1 MTEFARPRK
10 AARGMLAPLAIAA
23 ALTASPTLAQTQAE
37 PLKLTVESPDKN
49 LVVTVTTNGEGRPLY
64 SVTRGGKAVVN
75 PSELGFILTDAP
87 KLHRNLVMSEAG
99 RRSVNENW
107 DQPWGEWKTVNNRF
121 NELKLHFK
129 ETTALGRVFD
139 VTFRVFNDGVG
150 FRYEIPNQDNLKTLN
165 IGEEL
170 TQFDIAQPAKAW
182 WTTGFESNR
191 EEYLYNETPIA
202 EMGTSMT
209 PLTLKLDDGTH
220 VAIHEAALVNYS
232 AMNVTKV
239 KDGLLKAALY
249 PGNGGPKVSVALPTD
264 KPFTTPWRTLL
275 ITGDA
280 PKLYEANK
288 IILNLNEP
296 NKLGDV
302 SWVKPRKY
310 VGVWWGMHLDTQSW
324 ASGPKHGATTEYT
337 KKMIDFAAKNGFTG
351 VLVEGWNKGWDGD
364 WFGNGQDFSFTES
377 YPDFDIKEVTDYGKK
392 KGVAL
397 IGHHETSAN
406 AAHYEGQ
413 LEDAMA
419 LYQKM
424 GVDSV
429 KTGYVSDAGGFR
441 TGRADG
447 SIAFGWHEGQAA
459 VNHHLKVIQTAAKY
473 HVAVNPHEPVKDTG
487 LRRTYPN
494 WVSREG
500 QRGMEYNA
508 WSVPKNPPS
517 YDTTMIFTRM
527 LGGPFDFTPGILSL
541 NGRGDTPLPSTLA
554 RQLAYYVTI
563 YSPIQMA
570 ADLPENYEKH
580 PDAFQ
585 FIKDVAVD
593 WSDSRVLNGEVGR
606 YVTIARKERNGKNW
620 FLGAITDEQ
629 GRDLQVP
636 LDFLDKGKRYRAEIY
651 RDGDGADFK
660 TNPFAFARETK
671 TVRSGDTL
679 TVKLAPGGGQAIRFV
694 PM

>member
-1 MTEFARPRK
+1 MKKHAR
-10 AARGMLAPLAIAA
+10 ALVAAPLALAA
-23 ALTASPTLAQTQAE
+23 TLATTPALAQAPAE
-37 PLKLTVESPDKN
+37 APKLTVESPDKN

-64 SVTRGGKAVVN
+64 SITRGGNPVIN

-87 KLHRNLVMSEAG
+87 KLHRNLVMSEVG
-99 RRSVNENW
+99 RRSINENW

-121 NELKLHFK
+121 NELKLRFK
-129 ETTALGRVFD
+129 ETTPLAREFD

-150 FRYEIPNQDNLKTLN
+150 FRYEVPMQANLKTLN

-170 TQFDIAQPAKAW
+170 TQFDIAQSADKPATAW

-191 EEYLYNETPIA
+191 EEYLYNESPVA

-209 PLTLKLDDGTH
+209 PLTLKLSDGTH

-239 KDGLLKAALY
+239 KGGLLKAALY
-249 PGNGGPKVSVALPTD
+249 PGNGGPKVSVQLPAD

-280 PKLYEANK
+280 PKLYQANK

-364 WFGNGQDFSFTES
+364 WSANGQDFSFTES
-377 YPDFDIKEVTDYGKK
+377 YPDFDIKAVTDYGKS

-413 LEDAMA
+413 LEAAMA

-441 TGRADG
+441 TVRGDG
-447 SIAFGWHEGQAA
+447 SIGFGWHEGQAA

-473 HVAVNPHEPVKDTG
+473 KVAVNPHEPVKDTG

-541 NGRGDTPLPSTLA
+541 SGRGDTPLPSTLA

-580 PDAFQ
+580 PEAFQ

-606 YVTIARKERNGKNW
+606 YVTIARKERNGQNW
-620 FLGAITDEQ
+620 FLGSITDEQ

-636 LDFLDKGKRYRAEIY
+636 LSFLDKGKRYRAEIY

-660 TNPFAFARETK
+660 TNPFAFARESK
-671 TVRSGDTL
+671 TVRSTDTL
-679 TVKLAPGGGQAIRFV
+679 SVKLAPGGGQAIRFV

>member
-1 MTEFARPRK
+1 MKKHAR
-10 AARGMLAPLAIAA
+10 ALVAAPLALAATIAA
-23 ALTASPTLAQTQAE
+23 TPLAAQNAEAPTM
-37 PLKLTVESPDKN
+37 TVASPDKN

-64 SVTRGGKAVVN
+64 SVTRGGNPVIK

-87 KLHRNLVMSEAG
+87 KLHRNLVMSEVG
-99 RRSVNENW
+99 RRSINENW

-121 NELKLHFK
+121 NELKLRFK
-129 ETTALGRVFD
+129 ETTALARVFD

-150 FRYEIPNQDNLKTLN
+150 FRYEIPNQQNLTTLN

-170 TQFDIAQPAKAW
+170 TQFDIAKPATAW
-182 WTTGFESNR
+182 WTTALESNR

-202 EMGTSMT
+202 EVGTSMT

-239 KDGLLKAALY
+239 KDGLLKASLY
-249 PGNGGPKVSVALPTD
+249 PGNGGPKVSVKLPTD

-296 NKLGDV
+296 NVLGDV

-310 VGVWWGMHLDTQSW
+310 VGVWWGMHLDSQSW

-337 KKMIDFAAKNGFTG
+337 KKMIDFAAKNGFSG

-364 WFGNGQDFSFTES
+364 WFANGQDFSFTES
-377 YPDFDIKEVTDYGKK
+377 YPDFDFKAVSDYGKS
-392 KGVAL
+392 KGVTI

-406 AAHYEGQ
+406 AAHYESQ
-413 LEDAMA
+413 LDAAFA
-419 LYQKM
+419 LDQKM
-424 GVDSV
+424 GVDTV

-441 TGRADG
+441 TVRDDG
-447 SIAFGWHEGQAA
+447 SIGFGWHEGQAS
-459 VNHHLKVIQTAAKY
+459 VNHHLKVVQTAAKY
-473 HVAVNPHEPVKDTG
+473 KVAINAHEPVKDTG

-500 QRGMEYNA
+500 QRGMEYQA
-508 WSVPKNPPS
+508 WGVPKSPPS

-527 LGGPFDFTPGILSL
+527 LGGPFDYTPGVLSL
-541 NGRGDTPLPSTLA
+541 KGKGDTPIPSTLA
-554 RQLAYYVTI
+554 RQLAFYVTI

-580 PDAFQ
+580 ADAFQ

-620 FLGAITDEQ
+620 FLGSITDEQ

-636 LDFLDKGKRYRAEIY
+636 LTFLDKGKRYRAEIY

-671 TVRSGDTL
+671 TVTSGDTL

-694 PM
+694 PL

>member
-1 MTEFARPRK
+1 MRK
-10 AARGMLAPLAIAA
+10 LAAPMGVILAMVA
-23 ALTASPTLAQTQAE
+23 TPTLAQTPAT
-37 PLKLTVESPDKN
+37 PLSATVESPDKA
-49 LVVTVTTNGEGRPLY
+49 LSVTVTTNGEGRPLY
-64 SVTRGGKAVVN
+64 SITRNGKAVVN

-87 KLHRNLVMSEAG
+87 KLHRNLLMSEVG
-99 RRSVNENW
+99 RRSINENW

-121 NELKLHFK
+121 SELKLRFK
-129 ETTALGRVFD
+129 ESTPLAREFD

-150 FRYEIPNQDNLKTLN
+150 FRYEVPMQANLKALN

-170 TQFDIAQPAKAW
+170 TQFDIAQSATAW

-209 PLTLKLDDGTH
+209 PLTLKLADGTH

-239 KDGLLKAALY
+239 KGGLLKAALY
-249 PGNGGPKVSVALPTD
+249 PGNGGPKVSVKLDAV

-280 PKLYEANK
+280 AKLYEANK

-302 SWVKPRKY
+302 SWVHPRKY

-337 KKMIDFAAKNGFTG
+337 KKMIDFAAANGFTG

-364 WFGNGQDFSFTES
+364 WFANGQDFSFTES
-377 YPDFDIKEVTDYGKK
+377 YPDFDIKAVTDYGRK
-392 KGVAL
+392 KGVTL

-406 AAHYEGQ
+406 AAHYESQ
-413 LEDAMA
+413 LEAAMA

-424 GVDSV
+424 GVDTV

-441 TGRADG
+441 TVREDG
-447 SIAFGWHEGQAA
+447 SIGFGWHEGQAA
-459 VNHHLKVIQTAAKY
+459 VNHHLKVVETAAKY

-494 WVSREG
+494 WISREG

-508 WSVPKNPPS
+508 WSVPKNPPK
-517 YDTTMIFTRM
+517 YDVEMIFTRM

-541 NGRGDTPLPSTLA
+541 RGRGDTPLESTLA

-570 ADLPENYEKH
+570 ADLPENYEAHK
-580 PDAFQ
+580 DAFQ

-593 WSDSRVLNGEVGR
+593 WSDTRVLNGEVGR

-620 FLGAITDEQ
+620 FLGSLTDEE
-629 GRDLQVP
+629 GRTLQVP
-636 LDFLDKGKRYRAEIY
+636 LSFLDKGKRYRAEIY
-651 RDGDGADFK
+651 RDGDGADYK
-660 TNPFAFARETK
+660 TNQFAFVVEKK
-671 TVRSGDTL
+671 TVTSGDTL

-694 PM
+694 PL

>member
-1 MTEFARPRK
+1 MKKLATPM
-10 AARGMLAPLAIAA
+10 MLATALA
-23 ALTASPTLAQTQAE
+23 ASPALAQTPPE
-37 PLKLTVESPDKN
+37 KPKLTVESPDKN
-49 LVVTVTTNGEGRPLY
+49 LVVTVSTTGEGRPLY
-64 SVTRGGKAVVN
+64 SITRGGSPVIN

-87 KLHRNLVMSEAG
+87 KLHRTMAMSEVG
-99 RRSVNENW
+99 RRSINENW

-121 NELKLHFK
+121 NELKVRFK
-129 ETTALGRVFD
+129 ETTAMGRVFD

-150 FRYEIPNQDNLKTLN
+150 FRYEIPNQPNLKTLN
-165 IGEEL
+165 INEEL
-170 TQFDIAQPAKAW
+170 TQFDIAKPATAW
-182 WTTGFESNR
+182 WTTAFESNR
-191 EEYLYNETPIA
+191 EEYLYNETPVA

-239 KDGLLKAALY
+239 KGGLLKAMLY
-249 PGNGGPKVSVALPTD
+249 PGNGGPKVSVQLPTD

-324 ASGPKHGATTEYT
+324 ASGAKHGATTEYT

-364 WFGNGQDFSFTES
+364 WFANGDEFSFTES
-377 YPDFDIKEVTDYGKK
+377 YPDFDLKAVTDYGKS
-392 KGVAL
+392 KGVA
-397 IGHHETSAN
+397 IVGHHETSAN
-406 AAHYEGQ
+406 AAHYESQ

-424 GVDSV
+424 GVDTV

-441 TGRADG
+441 TVRGDG
-447 SIAFGWHEGQAA
+447 SIGFGWHEGQAA
-459 VNHHLKVIQTAAKY
+459 VNHHLKVIQTAAK
-473 HVAVNPHEPVKDTG
+473 HKVAVNPHEPVKDTG

-500 QRGMEYNA
+500 QRGMEYQA
-508 WSVPKNPPS
+508 WGVPKNPPS
-517 YDTTMIFTRM
+517 YDPTIVFTRM
-527 LGGPFDFTPGILSL
+527 LGGPFDYTPGVLSL
-541 NGRGDTPLPSTLA
+541 EGKGGTKIPSTLA

-580 PDAFQ
+580 PEAFQ

-606 YVTIARKERNGKNW
+606 YVTIARKARDGNEW
-620 FLGAITDEQ
+620 FVGAINDEN
-629 GRDLQVP
+629 GRNLQVP
-636 LDFLDKGKRYRAEIY
+636 LSFLDKGKRYRAEIY

-671 TVRSGDTL
+671 TVRSTDTL
-679 TVKLAPGGGQAIRFV
+679 DINLAPGGGQAIRFV

>member
-1 MTEFARPRK
+1 MTRLTKTLALMMAV
-10 AARGMLAPLAIAA
+10 AACPA
-23 ALTASPTLAQTQAE
+23 LAQTPPPTA
-37 PLKLTVESPDKN
+37 TVESPDKT
-49 LVVTVTTNGEGRPLY
+49 LSVTVTTNGEGRPVY
-64 SVTRGGKAVVN
+64 SVSRKGKPLVN

-87 KLHRNLVMSEAG
+87 KLHRNLSMSEVG
-99 RRSVNENW
+99 RRAINENW

-121 NELKLHFK
+121 NELKLRFK
-129 ETTALGRVFD
+129 EGTALARVFD

-150 FRYEIPNQDNLKTLN
+150 FRYEIAQQPNLKALN

-170 TQFDIAQPAKAW
+170 TQFDIAQPATAW
-182 WTTGFESNR
+182 WTTALESNR

-209 PLTLKLDDGTH
+209 PLTLKTADGTH
-220 VAIHEAALVNYS
+220 IAIHEAALVNYS
-232 AMNVTKV
+232 GMNITKV
-239 KDGLLKAALY
+239 KGGLLKADLY
-249 PGNGGPKVSVALPTD
+249 EGNGGPKVSVALTAD

-275 ITGDA
+275 IADNA
-280 PKLYEANK
+280 SKLYEANR

-324 ASGPKHGATTEYT
+324 NAGPKHGATTEYT
-337 KKMIDFAAKNGFTG
+337 KKMIDFAAANGFSG

-364 WFGNGQDFSFTES
+364 WFANGQDFSFTES
-377 YPDFDIKEVTDYGKK
+377 YPDFDIKAVTDYGKT

-406 AAHYEGQ
+406 GAHYEGQ
-413 LEDAMA
+413 LEAAMA
-419 LYQKM
+419 LYKKI
-424 GVDSV
+424 GVDTV

-441 TGRADG
+441 TLRPDG
-447 SIAFGWHEGQAA
+447 SVGFGWHEGQGA
-459 VNHHLKVIQTAAKY
+459 VNHHLKVVQMAAKY
-473 HVAVNPHEPVKDTG
+473 QVAVNPHEPVKDTG

-517 YDTTMIFTRM
+517 YDATVVYTRM

-541 NGRGDTPLPSTLA
+541 MGRGDTPIPSTLA
-554 RQLAYYVTI
+554 RQLAYYVVL

-570 ADLPENYEKH
+570 ADLPENYAKH

-593 WSDSRVLNGEVGR
+593 WSDTRALNGEVGR
-606 YVTIARKERNGKNW
+606 YATIARKERNGKNW
-620 FLGAITDEQ
+620 FLGSLTNEE
-629 GRDLQVP
+629 GRTLQVP
-636 LDFLDKGKRYRAEIY
+636 LSFLDKGKRYRAEIY

-660 TNPFAFARETK
+660 TNPFAFAVDKK
-671 TVRSGDTL
+671 TVTSSDTL
-679 TVKLAPGGGQAIRFV
+679 SITLAPGGGQAIRFV
-694 PM
+694 AL